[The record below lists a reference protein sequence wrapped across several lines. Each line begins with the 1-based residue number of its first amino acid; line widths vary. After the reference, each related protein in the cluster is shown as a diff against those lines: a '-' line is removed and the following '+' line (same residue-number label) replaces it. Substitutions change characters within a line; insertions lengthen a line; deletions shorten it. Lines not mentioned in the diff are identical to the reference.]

1 MATNTLIQKLDATAL
16 ISNITGSPGSYT
28 SVAIPDVSNR
38 RQVETFIAGA
48 TVVVGDWLQFDT
60 SATGSARVLTVIQA
74 TTNGPLGNPLVVGV
88 CLGSAESDGS
98 LTAGSKI
105 NVVVAGYAEGVAVD
119 NAVASAGIPLA
130 VSATAGRAQA
140 TILPVGIGSGGVAAQ
155 SRGCCWKHMR
165 CLGIQAVLITNQ

>member
-1 MATNTLIQKLDATAL
+1 MATSTLIQKLDATAL

-38 RQVETFIAGA
+38 SQVETFIAGA
-48 TVVVGDWLQFDT
+48 TVAVGDWLQFDT

-74 TTNGPLGNPLVVGV
+74 TNVALGNPLTVGV

-105 NVVVAGYAEGVAVD
+105 NVVVGGYAEKANVDGAVVAGSPLTVD
-119 NAVASAGIPLA
+119 T
-130 VSATAGRAQA
+130 TAGRAHTA
-140 TILPVGIGSGGVAAQ
+140 VTGDISVCGVALAADVANVAPVWVYKQ
-155 SRGCCWKHMR
+155 F
-165 CLGIQAVLITNQ
+165 

>member
-48 TVVVGDWLQFDT
+48 TVVVGDWLMFDT

-74 TTNGPLGNPLVVGV
+74 TNVALGNSLVLVFALV
-88 CLGSAESDGS
+88 QLKP
-98 LTAGSKI
+98 T
-105 NVVVAGYAEGVAVD
+105 V
-119 NAVASAGIPLA
+119 
-130 VSATAGRAQA
+130 
-140 TILPVGIGSGGVAAQ
+140 
-155 SRGCCWKHMR
+155 H
-165 CLGIQAVLITNQ
+165 